1 MRIKSKAGKL
11 QFPFELLPN
20 SSGVVT
26 VVPRILHE
34 LSNLPRAPLPL
45 PLPLRVGVTLSPWLE
60 QWPMCYYLWLSNKL
74 PQHSVGYTVNIYYLR
89 ESGSGIQRWL
99 GRVLLAQGLSRGCPQ
114 DVSWGCGHRSP
125 AEWLGLERLCPA
137 GSRAGPLAGGPAPW
151 SAAAGSSLLLQASC

>member
-45 PLPLRVGVTLSPWLE
+45 PLPLRVGGHLVS
-60 QWPMCYYLWLSNKL
+60 MAGA
-74 PQHSVGYTVNIYYLR
+74 VAD
-89 ESGSGIQRWL
+89 
-99 GRVLLAQGLSRGCPQ
+99 VLLS
-114 DVSWGCGHRSP
+114 V
-125 AEWLGLERLCPA
+125 AE
-137 GSRAGPLAGGPAPW
+137 
-151 SAAAGSSLLLQASC
+151 